1 MSKIPTDLQYTK
13 DHEWAR
19 VEDGVVTVGI
29 TDYAQSHLGDVV
41 MVELPQVGASL
52 QHGKAFGTVES
63 PKSVSDLYA
72 PISGTVAAVNNVL
85 DANPEKVNADRYGDG
100 WIVNDRPGRR
110 GRARRPARRG
120 RVAAYVQPRRL
131 TPRGGRWPSQ
141 PGNTPM
147 RYIPHT
153 EADVRDMLEAIGV
166 ALGSTRSSRRSPLRC
181 SSAARSMSRRRWPSR
196 ICASCCEASRDQ
208 NVAMW

>member
-1 MSKIPTDLQYTK
+1 MASIPTDLKYTK

-85 DANPEKVNADRYGDG
+85 DDNPEKVNADPYGDG
-100 WIVNDRPGRR
+100 WIVKIALGDAAELGQLLD
-110 GRARRPARRG
+110 A
-120 RVAAYVQPRRL
+120 AAY
-131 TPRGGRWPSQ
+131 
-141 PGNTPM
+141 
-147 RYIPHT
+147 
-153 EADVRDMLEAIGV
+153 EAHLA
-166 ALGSTRSSRRSPLRC
+166 AL
-181 SSAARSMSRRRWPSR
+181 
-196 ICASCCEASRDQ
+196 DQ
-208 NVAMW
+208 A